1 MIDPTLSALSAA
13 YPALTWSRRRG
24 KGCTRYHGRSARFAF
39 PLVVVKATDGS
50 DRYECALSIPYI
62 GKRTDWASMPAAAV
76 SVTLNQWRLDTEKAD
91 AALSAVFG
99 GAA

>member
-1 MIDPTLSALSAA
+1 MTDPTITALAAA
-13 YPALTWSRRRG
+13 YPALVWARRRG
-24 KGCTRYHGRSARFAF
+24 KGCTRYYGHVSTVAF

-50 DRYECALSIPYI
+50 GRYECALRVPYV
-62 GKRTDWASMPAAAV
+62 GTRTDWASMPAAAV
-76 SVTLNQWRLDTEKAD
+76 GVTLNQWRIDTEKAE

>member
-1 MIDPTLSALSAA
+1 MTDPILDDIRAA
-13 YPALTWSRRRG
+13 YPALVWTRRRG

-39 PLVVVKATDGS
+39 PLVVVKATDGG
-50 DRYECALSIPYI
+50 DRYECALHVPYI

-76 SVTLNQWRLDTEKAD
+76 GVALHQWRLDVEKAD

-99 GAA
+99 GAS

>member
-1 MIDPTLSALSAA
+1 MTDPLLDDLRAA
-13 YPALTWSRRRG
+13 YPALVWARRRG

-50 DRYECALSIPYI
+50 GRYECTLRIPYI
-62 GKRTDWASMPAAAV
+62 GTRTDWAMMPDVAV
-76 SVTLNQWRLDTEKAD
+76 YITLRQWRLDVEKAE